1 VGKTTIVRLRE
12 GVVAEPDIGYSQVA
26 KRWTLRIL
34 RPGCN
39 APNLRRTFC
48 ERLATNGGR
57 ESNKT
62 LAGEHCVATADLR
75 DYEAY
80 L

>member
-1 VGKTTIVRLRE
+1 
-12 GVVAEPDIGYSQVA
+12 
-26 KRWTLRIL
+26 LRIL

-39 APNLRRTFC
+39 APNLRRAFC

-57 ESNKT
+57 ESNKI